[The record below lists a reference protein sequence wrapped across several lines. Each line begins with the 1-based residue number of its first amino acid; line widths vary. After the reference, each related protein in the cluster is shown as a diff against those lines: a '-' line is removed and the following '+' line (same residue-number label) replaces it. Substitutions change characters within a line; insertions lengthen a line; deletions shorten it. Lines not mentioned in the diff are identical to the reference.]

1 VIDRGRAQR
10 GSVSIVVA
18 GLATVALVASL
29 GVADVGKALVARA
42 RARAAAD
49 AAALAAAQELALPG
63 GRTPVELADS
73 TAAHWR
79 RHAPISCDSCAGTLA
94 AEVEVEVAIGPMFLA
109 ADGLTRSAR
118 ARCGRE
124 YAGRLDLASVW
135 ILRAGVLAQRRPI
148 GSRSVPRR
156 CIGR

>member
-1 VIDRGRAQR
+1 MIARDRAQR

-63 GRTPVELADS
+63 GRTPVELADEYAVRNGA
-73 TAAHWR
+73 TLVW
-79 RHAPISCDSCAGTLA
+79 CDCAFGTLA
-94 AEVEVEVAIGPMFLA
+94 AEVEVEVAIGPIFLA
-109 ADGLTRSAR
+109 ADGLTAR
-118 ARCGRE
+118 AR
-124 YAGRLDLASVW
+124 A
-135 ILRAGVLAQRRPI
+135 RAVIDMP
-148 GSRSVPRR
+148 VP
-156 CIGR
+156 